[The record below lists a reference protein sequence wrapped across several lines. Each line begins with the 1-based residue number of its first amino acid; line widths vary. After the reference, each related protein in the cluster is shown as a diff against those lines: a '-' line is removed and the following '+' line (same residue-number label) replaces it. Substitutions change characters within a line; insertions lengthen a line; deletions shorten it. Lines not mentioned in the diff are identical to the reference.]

1 MKKVLIVLLLAIL
14 AGLVGCQSAETE
26 PTTDYT
32 AIISELQAENE
43 LLQQIL
49 WDNRIF
55 DTERHSIDISLLET
69 MLTSDGSTTQ
79 GMVIALG
86 THGDMWRD
94 EMERYFELLAEV
106 LRDDGVHWLLES
118 QQSWRRAMKDH
129 EELRY
134 HTYYQRSR
142 GSGTI
147 RHTRNARIY
156 YERYRTRA
164 LELRYLYMV
173 LTVDGF

>member
-1 MKKVLIVLLLAIL
+1 MKKVLMVLLLTIL
-14 AGLVGCQSAETE
+14 MGLVGCQSAEIE
-26 PTTDYT
+26 SAIDYA
-32 AIISELQAENE
+32 AIIAELQTENE

-55 DTERHSIDISLLET
+55 DTERHPIDVSLLET
-69 MLTSDGSTTQ
+69 MQTREGATTQ
-79 GMVIALG
+79 GMVIAFG
-86 THGDMWRD
+86 AHGDMWRD
-94 EMERYFELLAEV
+94 EMERYLELLTGL
-106 LRDDGVHWLLES
+106 LRDDRAHWLFES
-118 QQSWRRAMKDH
+118 QQSWRRFMKDN

-134 HTYYQRSR
+134 HTYYQRSM

-147 RHTRNARIY
+147 RHIRNARIY

-164 LELRYLYMV
+164 LELRYLYMN